1 MADQKQIKTVL
12 CIEDD
17 RFIGEMYTRS
27 LRKAGYEVTWIID
40 GKGGLREALAKPY
53 DVILLDIM
61 LPEMQGPDILK
72 QLRGTQDKV
81 PHSRVIVLT
90 NYDQDDASRV
100 AMEQSA
106 DGYLIKAD
114 ITPRKL
120 IEIIQSLQ
128 PNAPKS

>member
-1 MADQKQIKTVL
+1 MADQRQIKTVL

-27 LRKAGYEVTWIID
+27 LRKAGYDVTWIVD
-40 GKGGLREALAKPY
+40 GKDGLGEALAKTY

-72 QLRGTQDKV
+72 QLRGSQDKV
-81 PHSRVIVLT
+81 PNSHVIVLT
-90 NYDQDDASRV
+90 NYDQDEASRV

-128 PNAPKS
+128 PNTSGS